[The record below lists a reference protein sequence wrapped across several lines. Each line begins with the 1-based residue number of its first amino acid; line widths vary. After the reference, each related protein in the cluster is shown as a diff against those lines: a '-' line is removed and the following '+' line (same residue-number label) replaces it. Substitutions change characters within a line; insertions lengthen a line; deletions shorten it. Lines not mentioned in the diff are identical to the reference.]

1 MGKILNKYPFIDII
15 RKEQKRTDDEI
26 SQFIGGLDPPKKGR
40 RQLAAEAKIL
50 SLVQQYVPIVDHMYA
65 NQIQDPNRIIDFL
78 AQISRNCE
86 AEH

>member
-1 MGKILNKYPFIDII
+1 
-15 RKEQKRTDDEI
+15 
-26 SQFIGGLDPPKKGR
+26 
-40 RQLAAEAKIL
+40 LAAEAKIL

>member
-1 MGKILNKYPFIDII
+1 M
-15 RKEQKRTDDEI
+15 
-26 SQFIGGLDPPKKGR
+26 DPPKKGR